1 MATLSSAG
9 QRLISQINGIIDDV
23 FGDLVSPAVMALE
36 SGAYFDLLLAAQT
49 QVNALDIVNFL
60 FSPMGW
66 RRERPSAS
74 ENCLKIGM
82 PTCGQS
88 AQALGGAANM
98 LTSIASHSSTPDMAY
113 DRNVWT
119 PIRNVTAQNCIF
131 FAPKSQKIAD
141 GDIETVQSCPDS
153 TVVKFFCPDT
163 RSGCAM
169 RRFVSCRVWISPTSV
184 G

>member
-1 MATLSSAG
+1 MDILNPELSGLVLATLSSAG

-98 LTSIASHSSTPDMAY
+98 LTSIASHSSTRTWPM
-113 DRNVWT
+113 T
-119 PIRNVTAQNCIF
+119 ETFGSQ
-131 FAPKSQKIAD
+131 FATLRRKIAFSLPPKARKLLMV
-141 GDIETVQSCPDS
+141 ISR
-153 TVVKFFCPDT
+153 
-163 RSGCAM
+163 RSRAAQIQ
-169 RRFVSCRVWISPTSV
+169 R
-184 G
+184 